1 MKADGLYCHFPNK
14 KEHTKM
20 NWKLLIVLLTVF
32 ECGYRL
38 VLNFVERRSAA
49 NPTPANVADVYD
61 NETYTRWR
69 KYHYENCAF
78 SMVAALI
85 KLMLSL
91 ALLLTDTYAVV
102 AALFPA
108 GGFMQLLAVVL
119 TNALACFVVD
129 VPLNY
134 YGTMVIEQKYGFNR
148 TKPKTFV
155 FDQCLNLGLETAMST
170 GFAWII
176 MLLHRTVGDW
186 MIVLFAA
193 VVFCFMLLISFLYP
207 FFSRIGNKFVPLE
220 DGELKDKLTALLTRH
235 SYQVRAIEVM
245 DASRR
250 TTKLNAYFTG
260 FGRMKTIVLYDN
272 MVNAMT
278 TDEIVAVFA
287 HELGHGLHKD
297 VLKSQILSLGSML
310 LVGVAVWLSV
320 KFTGIYTAFGFAGIN
335 YGFSMIAAT
344 TAMSFI
350 MPLFGIGSN
359 AFSRRAEYRADRQA
373 VKEGYGEA
381 LTCALKKLGKENF
394 AHLAPAK
401 LLVVLSYSHPPL
413 SERIEAVE
421 QAMK

>member
-1 MKADGLYCHFPNK
+1 
-14 KEHTKM
+14 M
-20 NWKLLIVLLTVF
+20 NWKLMIILLVVF
-32 ECGYRL
+32 EYGYQL
-38 VLNFVERRSAA
+38 VLNFVQRKSAA
-49 NPTPANVADVYD
+49 NPIPANVADVYD
-61 NETYTRWR
+61 AETYARWR

-78 SMVAALI
+78 NMIASLI
-85 KLMLSL
+85 KLALSL
-91 ALLLTDTYAVV
+91 ALLLTDAYAVV
-102 AALFPA
+102 AGFFPA

-119 TNALACFVVD
+119 TNALAYFVVD
-129 VPLNY
+129 VVLNY
-134 YGTMVIEQKYGFNR
+134 YGIMVIEQKYGFNR
-148 TKPKTFV
+148 TKPKTFAI
-155 FDQCLNLGLETAMST
+155 DQCLNLALEISIST

-176 MLLHRTVGDW
+176 MVLHQTVGDW

-220 DGELKDKLTALLTRH
+220 DGELKDKLTALLTK
-235 SYQVRAIEVM
+235 YNYKVRAIEVM

-260 FGRMKTIVLYDN
+260 FGKMKTIVLYDN
-272 MVNAMT
+272 MVSAMT

-297 VLKSQILSLGSML
+297 VLKGQIMNLGSML

-320 KFTGIYTAFGFAGIN
+320 KFDGVYPAFGFEGVN
-335 YGFSMIAAT
+335 YGFSMIVST

-350 MPLFGIGSN
+350 MPLFGILSN
-359 AFSRRAEYRADRQA
+359 ARSRKAEYRADRQA

-381 LTCALKKLGKENF
+381 LTSALKKLGKENF

-401 LLVVLSYSHPPL
+401 SLVVLSYSHPPL
-413 SERIEAVE
+413 SQRIEAVE
-421 QAMK
+421 QAMKM